1 MAFYAYRGYCLCPRG
16 GDVPAEAL
24 PVEAPFSPLVFLVR
38 TDARGTRGFY
48 AIPSLSELGEPEGIN
63 LLLPPKETD
72 GADALAG
79 FVAARGAT
87 VLNMA
92 FERCFD
98 VLAAYHARRGKPARL
113 ALVGLG
119 DVGGAALTGLVLLGA
134 GTVGEIGIYDT
145 DEKRCERYELELNQ
159 ILPLRDGAE
168 PPRVT
173 ILPRERLFD
182 CDALLFTA
190 TRGVPEVGAE
200 GHDVRM
206 AQYEANRELLSAYA
220 RGARESGF
228 AGLFFQISDPV
239 DLLSRAVFFES
250 NRTDTGAFDGRGLLP
265 EQVRGLGLGVM
276 RARALYHARRGGID
290 TTELCAFGPHGAG
303 LVIAN
308 APNEGY
314 DDALS
319 VRLTDETERANL
331 AVRALGYKPYIAP
344 GLSSACVSVLRA
356 LHGEWHDAAVPMG
369 GVWFGCR
376 SRLGGLGPE
385 VLRTPLHGALMRRV
399 EASYARLKEMGER

>member
-16 GDVPAEAL
+16 GDLPAGAL
-24 PVEAPFSPLVFLVR
+24 AAEAPFSPLVFLVR
-38 TDARGTRGFY
+38 SDGQESRGFY
-48 AIPSLSELGEPEGIN
+48 AISSLSELKEPEGVN
-63 LLLPPKETD
+63 LLLPPAGEG
-72 GADALAG
+72 GADALIG
-79 FVAARGAT
+79 FVTAHGAV
-87 VLNMA
+87 VLNTA
-92 FERCFD
+92 FSRCFD
-98 VLAAYHARRGKPARL
+98 VLAAYRARRERPARL
-113 ALVGLG
+113 ALAGLG

-134 GTVGEIGIYDT
+134 GTVSEIGIYDT
-145 DEKRCERYELELNQ
+145 DEKRLERYELELNQ
-159 ILPLRDGAE
+159 ILPLCDGAE

-190 TRGVPEVGAE
+190 SRGVPAVGAE
-200 GHDVRM
+200 ASDVRM
-206 AQYEANRELLSAYA
+206 AQYGANRELLSAYA
-220 RGARESGF
+220 REARESGF

-239 DLLSRAVFFES
+239 DLLSRAVFLES
-250 NRTDTGAFDGRGLLP
+250 SRDASGAFDGRGLLP

-276 RARALYHARRGGID
+276 RARALYHARREGID
-290 TTELCAFGPHGAG
+290 TTVLCAFGPHGAG

-308 APNEGY
+308 APSEGY

-319 VRLTDETERANL
+319 VRLTEETERANL

-356 LHGEWHDAAVPMG
+356 LRGEWHDAAVPIG

-376 SRLGGLGPE
+376 SCLGALGPE
-385 VLRTPLHGALMRRV
+385 ILRAPLHEALVRRV
-399 EASYARLKEMGER
+399 GASYARLKELGES